1 MVGQTVYPEISTANA
16 ILRDSPI
23 GLLDEATSALDIE
36 NELKVKHAI
45 QQLLGSHKT
54 VVMIAHT
61 LPIIR
66 YADQIVVIDDKTI
79 AETGTH
85 EELLA
90 RHGKYFRMWNCLS

>member
-1 MVGQTVYPEISTANA
+1 MIATVNIYSNKKGELNRFLSNFYNT
-16 ILRDSPI
+16 D
-23 GLLDEATSALDIE
+23 LDIE
-36 NELKVKHAI
+36 NELKVKQAI